1 MWSIARMFGA
11 GGNRRPARTATQADT
26 ISSSSAEADPRGKI
40 TVAAEVSHV
49 SLEGV
54 HGTVNVPGHEAGF
67 WSQWWAFSGPAILVS
82 VGYMDPGNWG
92 TDLQGGA
99 QFKYVLLWVVGMAS
113 LMAIFMQVIAARLGV
128 VTGKDLAQCCRD
140 WYPRWA
146 RWPNWLLCEV
156 AIGACDL
163 AEVLGSA
170 VALNLMFH
178 IPLLWAVI
186 ITGLDVLL
194 LLGLQRFGMR
204 TIEAVVLLL
213 VATISVCYFIE
224 IFILPQ
230 TQPSFAEMGLALVSP
245 SFRQAGMLYV
255 AIGIIGATVM
265 PHNLYLHS
273 ALVQTRRLGKDERSI
288 RRGIRFNTIDSTV
301 ALTIAFFVNAAIM
314 VLAAMVFFG
323 KESLTA
329 PGGEVVTFNADSDW
343 IRVAYLTL
351 APLLGTAAA
360 STLFAVA
367 LFASGQ
373 SSTITGTLAGQVVME
388 GFMHWR
394 LSPWIRR
401 LITRTLAILPAVLVI
416 GLRGDSS
423 VTDLLTLSQVV
434 LALQLPFAMFPLL
447 LFSSS
452 RERMG
457 NWKLGWFLLIGGWG
471 SAALITAMDIFA
483 LPDSLQQAWKI
494 IIGG

>member
-1 MWSIARMFGA
+1 MRIDERDSINVPDPSLGTRLE
-11 GGNRRPARTATQADT
+11 PARHLSLD
-26 ISSSSAEADPRGKI
+26 SVHS
-40 TVAAEVSHV
+40 TV
-49 SLEGV
+49 
-54 HGTVNVPGHEAGF
+54 TVPHHRAGF
-67 WSQWWAFSGPAILVS
+67 WEHWRAFVGPAILVS

-92 TDLQGGA
+92 TDLQAGA
-99 QFKYVLLWVVGMAS
+99 QFKYGLLWVVGLAS
-113 LMAIFMQVIAARLGV
+113 LMAIFMQIISARLGV

-140 WYPRWA
+140 WYPRWT
-146 RWPNWLLCEV
+146 RWPNWLMSEV

-194 LLGLQRFGMR
+194 LLTLQGFGMR

-213 VATISVCYFIE
+213 IATIAVCYFIE
-224 IFILPQ
+224 IFVFPQ
-230 TQPSFAEMGLALVSP
+230 TQPSFLEMGRTFLSP
-245 SFRQAGMLYV
+245 HFRQSGMAYV

-273 ALVQTRRLGKDERSI
+273 ALVQSRKLQKDSPSI
-288 RRGIRFNTIDSTV
+288 RRAIQFNTLDSVV
-301 ALTIAFFVNAAIM
+301 ALTVAFFVNAAIL
-314 VLAAMVFFG
+314 VLAATVFFG
-323 KESLTA
+323 KQSVTV
-329 PGGEVVTFNADSDW
+329 PGGQTFHFAAGSDW

-351 APLLGTAAA
+351 APLLGTALA

-367 LFASGQ
+367 LLASGQ

-394 LSPWIRR
+394 IKPWVRR
-401 LITRTLAILPAVLVI
+401 LITRTLAILPAVFII

-423 VTDLLTLSQVV
+423 ITNLLTLSQVV
-434 LALQLPFAMFPLL
+434 LAMQLPFAMFPLL
-447 LFSSS
+447 HFTSSGK
-452 RERMG
+452 RMG
-457 NWKLGWFLLIGGWG
+457 NWKNGPFLLAAGW
-471 SAALITAMDIFA
+471 SSTILITAMDVYG
-483 LPDSLQQAWKI
+483 LPDSLKAAWQVVS
-494 IIGG
+494 GG

>member
-1 MWSIARMFGA
+1 MRRRNAHTEISTPSGSRGGA
-11 GGNRRPARTATQADT
+11 MNN
-26 ISSSSAEADPRGKI
+26 
-40 TVAAEVSHV
+40 HL

-54 HGTVNVPGHEAGF
+54 HGSVEVPHHQAGF
-67 WSQWWAFSGPAILVS
+67 WQQWRAFVGPAILVS

-99 QFKYVLLWVVGMAS
+99 QFKYGLLWVVGLAS
-113 LMAIFMQVIAARLGV
+113 LMAIFMQVISARLGV

-140 WYPRWA
+140 WYPRWT
-146 RWPNWLLCEV
+146 RWPNWLIGEV

-170 VALNLMFH
+170 VALNLLFH

-194 LLGLQRFGMR
+194 LLALQRFGMR
-204 TIEAVVLLL
+204 TIEAVVVLLI
-213 VATISVCYFIE
+213 ATIGVCYFIE
-224 IFILPQ
+224 IFVLSQ
-230 TQPSFAEMGLALVSP
+230 TRPSFLEMGMAFVSP
-245 SFRQAGMLYV
+245 HLRQAGMLYIAV
-255 AIGIIGATVM
+255 AIIGATVM

-273 ALVQTRRLGKDERSI
+273 ALVQSRQLQKDEPSI
-288 RRGIRFNTIDSTV
+288 RNAIRFNSIDSFV
-301 ALTIAFFVNAAIM
+301 ALSIAFFVNAAIL

-323 KESLTA
+323 KESATVA
-329 PGGEVVTFNADSDW
+329 GGQVVKFGVESDW

-351 APLLGTAAA
+351 APLLGAGLA

-367 LFASGQ
+367 LLASGQ

-394 LSPWIRR
+394 IQPWVRR
-401 LITRTLAILPAVLVI
+401 LITRTLAILPAVFVI

-423 VTDLLTLSQVV
+423 VTDLLILSQVV

-447 LFSSS
+447 HFTGS
-452 RERMG
+452 RKRMG
-457 NWKLGWFLLIGGWG
+457 NWKNGRFLLIAGWG
-471 SAALITAMDIFA
+471 SAILITAMDVLG
-483 LPDSLQQAWKI
+483 LPDSLKAAWHV